1 MSPHKDMT
9 SPWSVCP
16 CPYDRSL
23 WLVVET
29 RIAPIDIPAL
39 CDCVRG
45 LLLRNE
51 SRPISW
57 DLSALVNPDANT
69 IGALARVHLTAR
81 RVGGQFRLAGASKE
95 LIELVALVGLS
106 EVLTSR
112 STLVGKGKPKQRE

>member
-1 MSPHKDMT
+1 MGLCKPPVS
-9 SPWSVCP
+9 SWSLRP

-23 WLVVET
+23 RLVVEA

-39 CDCVRG
+39 CDCIRV
-45 LLLRNE
+45 LLTGDER
-51 SRPISW
+51 RAISC
-57 DLSALVNPDANT
+57 DLSALVDPDVDT

-81 RVGGQFRLAGASKE
+81 RVGGQVRLAGASKE

-112 STLVGKGKPKQRE
+112 STLVGKGKPKQRK